1 MKKIRLL
8 SAILALCLP
17 LTTISISASSQNNSN
32 DLILINYN
40 QQAKISLSSIK
51 SSIDQVGKTVTFYG
65 KHLNVDEIIETYFSD
80 TSILKLNEPK
90 LLETEANKNMSE
102 LDGSDTINSGTLPVT
117 KTTDI
122 NSTYAIISTNVNNK
136 IMLSYYSFTYDPI
149 ASDDMEYYFDEALSV
164 NNIKNISNEFSS
176 VQQRKA
182 MTRGTIVQDIQ
193 DNNTFFDYYYPT
205 GMNNSYLMKMYKKTI
220 TYQAVK
226 VNDAISDYD
235 FYYIVPY
242 VRITPGNSL
251 SQQYSQYKN
260 AIVVIGSQTDINRKY
275 TVDSL
280 IDGTPDN
287 STVEAM
293 KPKNYSY
300 SLSVGMDGTVSIG
313 FSWTPTNKVTRTT
326 TFDQEYF
333 NNFYGGQDSS
343 RKWCISTTQFSY
355 RMGAYLRSQG
365 SYFAFDVNT
374 QVKTLFQNEA
384 LSSARWS
391 SNPMTLSYSA

>member
-1 MKKIRLL
+1 
-8 SAILALCLP
+8 
-17 LTTISISASSQNNSN
+17 
-32 DLILINYN
+32 
-40 QQAKISLSSIK
+40 
-51 SSIDQVGKTVTFYG
+51 
-65 KHLNVDEIIETYFSD
+65 
-80 TSILKLNEPK
+80 
-90 LLETEANKNMSE
+90 MSE

-293 KPKNYSY
+293 KPKDYSY

>member
-51 SSIDQVGKTVTFYG
+51 SSIDKVGKTVTFYG

>member
-1 MKKIRLL
+1 MKKLRLL
-8 SAILALCLP
+8 SCVLAVCL
-17 LTTISISASSQNNSN
+17 LFTALNISASAQTNSN
-32 DLILINYN
+32 DLMLVDYN
-40 QQAKISLSSIK
+40 QQSRNSSREINRHIAQ
-51 SSIDQVGKTVTFYG
+51 SGNTIAFYG
-65 KHLNVDEIIETYFSD
+65 KNLDVDEIVDTYFSD
-80 TSILKLNEPK
+80 PSILKLNDADLPASTSKNDITEPI
-90 LLETEANKNMSE
+90 LSSTEN
-102 LDGSDTINSGTLPVT
+102 IGTVPVT
-117 KTTDI
+117 STTDI
-122 NSTYAIISTNVNNK
+122 KSTYAIIATNVNNT
-136 IMLSYYSFTYDPI
+136 IMLSYHSFTYEPI
-149 ASDDMEYYFDEALSV
+149 AEKDMEYYYNEALSV
-164 NNIKNISNEFSS
+164 DNITTLANEFSMEK
-176 VQQRKA
+176 RNT
-182 MTRGTIVQDIQ
+182 MTRGTVVQDLQ
-193 DNNTFFDYYYPT
+193 DTDEFFDYYYPT
-205 GMNNSYLMKMYKKTI
+205 GMNSSYLMKMYKKNV

-226 VNDAISDYD
+226 VDDAIADYD

-260 AIVVIGSQTDINRKY
+260 AIVVIGAQTDINRKY
-275 TVDSL
+275 SVDSL

-287 STVEAM
+287 STVETM
-293 KPKNYSY
+293 KAKNYSY
-300 SLSVGMDGTVSIG
+300 SLSVGTGGISID

-343 RKWCISTTQFSY
+343 RKWCISTTQFYY

-391 SNPMTLSYSA
+391 SNPMTLSYLA

>member
-1 MKKIRLL
+1 MKKLRLL
-8 SAILALCLP
+8 SCVLAICLLFTALN
-17 LTTISISASSQNNSN
+17 ISASAQTNSN
-32 DLILINYN
+32 DLMLVNY
-40 QQAKISLSSIK
+40 SLQSRNSSQE
-51 SSIDQVGKTVTFYG
+51 IDRHIAQSGNTIAFYG
-65 KHLNVDEIIETYFSD
+65 KNLDVDEIVNTYFSD
-80 TSILKLNEPK
+80 PSILKLNDANLPATTSKNDITEPI
-90 LLETEANKNMSE
+90 LSSTEN
-102 LDGSDTINSGTLPVT
+102 IGTVPVT
-117 KTTDI
+117 NTTDI
-122 NSTYAIISTNVNNK
+122 KSTYAIIATNVNNT
-136 IMLSYYSFTYDPI
+136 IMLSYHSFTYEPI
-149 ASDDMEYYFDEALSV
+149 AEEDMEYYFNEALSV
-164 NNIKNISNEFSS
+164 DNITTLANEFSMEKQS
-176 VQQRKA
+176 DT
-182 MTRGTIVQDIQ
+182 MTRGTIVQDLQ
-193 DNNTFFDYYYPT
+193 DTDEFFDYYYPT
-205 GMNNSYLMKMYKKTI
+205 GMTSSYLMKMYKKNV

-226 VNDAISDYD
+226 VNDAIADYD
-235 FYYIVPY
+235 YYYIVPY

-260 AIVVIGSQTDINRKY
+260 AIVVIGAQTDINRKY
-275 TVDSL
+275 SVDSL

-287 STVEAM
+287 STVETM
-293 KPKNYSY
+293 KAKDYSY
-300 SLSVGMDGTVSIG
+300 SLSVGTDGTVSIG

>member
-293 KPKNYSY
+293 KHKNYSY

>member
-193 DNNTFFDYYYPT
+193 DINTFFDYYYPT

-293 KPKNYSY
+293 KPKDYSY